1 MLINCAYL
9 FACNMSMQ
17 KFKDDPEALQR
28 LAEGNLDAYR
38 FLFDNHFS
46 DLCNFLLIYL
56 HSKELAED
64 IALDIFTFVW
74 EKRQTLQIK
83 ANFKSFLFAAAKNKA
98 ITLYKKEH
106 QRMFTQIEKV
116 ELSMPNDSSSQF
128 ALENNELRDLISD
141 AISKLPE
148 KSRQVYLLAWEENM
162 SYNEIAIQL
171 GLSQKTIENHVG
183 IALHKLRESLRP
195 YYKQI
200 FMWWVIMQ
208 FLE

>member
-1 MLINCAYL
+1 
-9 FACNMSMQ
+9 MSIQ
-17 KFKDDPEALQR
+17 KFKDDPEALLR

-38 FLFDNHFS
+38 FLFDHHFS

-83 ANFKSFLFAAAKNKA
+83 ANFKSFLFSAAKNKA
-98 ITLYKKEH
+98 ITLYKKEN
-106 QRMFTQIEKV
+106 QKMFTQIENIESV
-116 ELSMPNDSSSQF
+116 MPNDSSSQF
-128 ALENNELRDLISD
+128 TMENNELRSLIND

-148 KSRQVYLLAWEENM
+148 KSRQVYLLAWEEDM
-162 SYNEIAIQL
+162 SYNEIAVQL
-171 GLSQKTIENHVG
+171 GLSPKTIENHVG
-183 IALHKLRESLRP
+183 IALRKLRESLKP

-200 FMWWVIMQ
+200 FMWWVILH

>member
-1 MLINCAYL
+1 
-9 FACNMSMQ
+9 MSMQ
-17 KFKDDPEALQR
+17 KFKDDPEALLQ

-38 FLFDNHFS
+38 FLFDHHFS

-106 QRMFTQIEKV
+106 QKIFTQIENV
-116 ELSMPNDSSSQF
+116 ESVMPNDSSSQF
-128 ALENNELRDLISD
+128 TMENNELQDLINE
-141 AISKLPE
+141 AIFKLPE
-148 KSRQVYLLAWEENM
+148 KCRQVYLMAWEENM
-162 SYNEIAIQL
+162 SYNEIAVQL
-171 GLSQKTIENHVG
+171 GLSPKTIENQVG
-183 IALHKLRESLRP
+183 NALLKLRKSLQP

-200 FMWWVIMQ
+200 FMLWVIMQ